1 MRISEIPLKF
11 TTIGRNVKSENFRC
25 EFCDRL
31 VYFYHC
37 TAWISKEDTIVN
49 EVLGDKFHH
58 CPAQPRSWC
67 QDCKIPEGWEYDRSD
82 HDDDSACFIRKK
94 YTRFS

>member
-1 MRISEIPLKF
+1 MRLSEIPLKF
-11 TTIGRNVKSENFRC
+11 TTVGNIKTSEHFHC

-37 TAWISKEDTIVN
+37 TSWISKDETTVKEAHKN
-49 EVLGDKFHH
+49 ETHH
-58 CPAQPRSWC
+58 CWKQPTSWC

-82 HDDDSACFIRKK
+82 NDDDSACFIRKK